1 MSKRGLGSR
10 QQDGARGRRRR
21 ASALA
26 VLALAVPV
34 LVGCTTTIVAPCG
47 SPPRQTVYVL
57 DHGRTSSLALPDE
70 AGGFVRYVY
79 GDWRWY
85 ALNETTVSVGIAALL
100 WPTQGA
106 LGRAALPS
114 RFTADGGAAVAYEQ
128 LHALEVEAQRLRE
141 LRRRLDDL
149 YSANALSRV
158 YNALY
163 DLDFV
168 PYPMPYSV
176 LYNSNHV
183 IAAWLE
189 ELGCEVRGPALWSQW
204 RVQRPD

>member
-10 QQDGARGRRRR
+10 PQGGARRRG
-21 ASALA
+21 SALA

-34 LVGCTTTIVAPCG
+34 LVGCATTIVAPCG

-85 ALNETTVSVGIAALL
+85 ALNETTVAVGIAALL

-106 LGRAALPS
+106 LGRAASPS
-114 RFTADGGAAVAYEQ
+114 RFTADGAYER
-128 LHALEVEAQRLRE
+128 LHVLEVEAQRLRA
-141 LRRRLDDL
+141 LRQRLDAL
-149 YSANALSRV
+149 YSANAHSRV
-158 YNALY
+158 HNALY

-168 PYPMPYSV
+168 PYPRPYSA
-176 LYNSNHV
+176 LHNSNHV

-189 ELGCEVRGPALWSQW
+189 ELGCEVRGPALWSEW
-204 RVQRPD
+204 RMQPPD